1 MCEDPCGW
9 GDSFEEEGEAA
20 LEAGTALEVDTALEA
35 ARTPGPSQACPA
47 QGPPLD
53 QREVTG

>member
-9 GDSFEEEGEAA
+9 GDSFEEGDGTV
-20 LEAGTALEVDTALEA
+20 LEAGTALQAV
-35 ARTPGPSQACPA
+35 RTPEALQACPT
-47 QGPPLD
+47 QGLPLD